1 MLNEIFNSNITPD
14 PLLGEESGDVMNQ
27 GKKNKEDKFLNE
39 EFALSMKSKCSEI
52 LNKYC
57 TLYDKEKCV
66 QPLNINYVNKKAR
79 KEEMKNTTGPLWYNM
94 KAPEL
99 TPELKE
105 DLKAMQI
112 KQYTDPTQFFK
123 KNDKNKLEKFF
134 QIGTIQDN
142 ILEGKK
148 NRLRKSEVRN
158 RIAEEILD
166 RDISKNY
173 TLKKFDEIQK
183 QRRKIG
189 LKKSQLNKYK
199 LKTKG
204 KTKGVVAK

>member
-1 MLNEIFNSNITPD
+1 MP
-14 PLLGEESGDVMNQ
+14 
-27 GKKNKEDKFLNE
+27 KKY
-39 EFALSMKSKCSEI
+39 S
-52 LNKYC
+52 
-57 TLYDKEKCV
+57 TLYDKEKNV
-66 QPLNINYVNKKAR
+66 KHININYVNKKAR

-134 QIGTIQDN
+134 QIGTIKDN

-148 NRLRKSEVRN
+148 NRLRKNEVRK

-183 QRRKIG
+183 QKRKIG

>member
-14 PLLGEESGDVMNQ
+14 PLLEEEGGDVMNQ
-27 GKKNKEDKFLNE
+27 GRKNKEDEFLNE

-57 TLYDKEKCV
+57 TLYDKDKCV

-134 QIGTIQDN
+134 QTI
-142 ILEGKK
+142 
-148 NRLRKSEVRN
+148 S
-158 RIAEEILD
+158 
-166 RDISKNY
+166 
-173 TLKKFDEIQK
+173 T
-183 QRRKIG
+183 KIE
-189 LKKSQLNKYK
+189 
-199 LKTKG
+199 
-204 KTKGVVAK
+204 